1 MSGGGRLQRSVRVGA
16 VVLLAAGVV
25 RGEGAA
31 TQPASPKPLVLE
43 GVAGPVY
50 AGAFSKEGRV
60 VVLGGKN
67 GVFLLNDA
75 GQLVKQVGTTA
86 AVGSL
91 AISPDGQYVAA
102 GLADKTVVLVT
113 VADGVVWRTLNCED
127 LVMDVPAVAG
137 FLPDSRTV
145 VAGGNAVGVWSVG
158 DGVLQ
163 RSFMLP
169 VQQNRMALSPDG
181 KVLATGWTAGGV
193 IALVDMAN
201 GKPLARQP
209 EVKKETVQGGPQNPR
224 GVDFLRF
231 TADGRHVY
239 GGGYLSGGLFFY
251 NMADGKQ
258 VGQLTFDHF
267 SRGALTD
274 DLAAL
279 AWGTWD
285 TGAAPGAVPAAG
297 GSAKPVKNEVTV
309 TLTATKKDV
318 MRVDVGA
325 GVGLVMMSGDG
336 RTLVAGLADG
346 KVLMW
351 TLGR

>member
-1 MSGGGRLQRSVRVGA
+1 MMGVMVVSV
-16 VVLLAAGVV
+16 AAGAAC
-25 RGEGAA
+25 GEGPA
-31 TQPASPKPLVLE
+31 TQPATPKAVVLE
-43 GVAGPVY
+43 QVAGPVY
-50 AGAFSKEGRV
+50 AGAFSKDGRV

-67 GVFLLNDA
+67 GLFILDDK
-75 GQLVKQVGTTA
+75 GRLVKQVGTSA

-113 VADGVVWRTLNCED
+113 VADGVVWRTLDCEG
-127 LVMDVPAVAG
+127 LVMDIPAVAG
-137 FLPDSRTV
+137 FLPDSRMV
-145 VAGGNAVGVWSVG
+145 VAGGSAVGVWSVG

-163 RSFMLP
+163 RRFVLP

-181 KVLATGWTAGGV
+181 KVLATGWTAGGA
-193 IALVDMAN
+193 ITLVDMAN
-201 GKPLARQP
+201 GRPLARQP
-209 EVKKETVQGGPQNPR
+209 EVKKETLESGPQNPR

-251 NMADGKQ
+251 NTADGKQ
-258 VGQLTFDHF
+258 VGELMFDHF

-274 DLAAL
+274 DLAAV

-285 TGAAPGAVPAAG
+285 GAGATPGMAAAAATAPGGA
-297 GSAKPVKNEVTV
+297 VKNAVTV
-309 TLTATKKDV
+309 TLTANRKDL
-318 MRVDVGA
+318 MRSEVGA
-325 GVGLVMMSGDG
+325 GVGLVLLSGDG
-336 RTLVAGLADG
+336 RTLIAGLADG
-346 KVLMW
+346 RVLMW